1 MTSVQL
7 TVLLFALLHTLFE
20 VFLYFLNLK
29 NLHRMRDD
37 QPDYTESLMD
47 KDKWQ
52 KATDY
57 SAAKLKLSI
66 IQEFAGFLIFIVT
79 ILFLIPYV
87 FGNWDATANNGIL
100 ESSFICVIL
109 LLSIQ
114 LPGLVFDWFSQFKIE
129 SRFGFNKSNNKLWV
143 SDKLKEN
150 GLGLIFGTL
159 IFALIVW
166 LYRTLSDFSSFWWAI
181 AFAIFFLIQLSLMIL
196 WPKFI
201 LPLFNKLSP
210 LEDGEL
216 RTRLLDLADRS
227 GFAAQTIEIIDGSK
241 RSSHSNAYFTGFGK
255 FRRIV
260 LYDTLLEQMEHNEV
274 EAVLAHEIGHYK
286 MGHIPKRLIL
296 SFILGLAGFWG
307 LHYALS
313 WSGLYTG
320 LGLNHEYVG
329 SISVLLVAMILI
341 VPNFTYWLSPVSNFF
356 SRKHEYEADHF
367 AAKSMKEGGS
377 LVNALT
383 KLYRENLSHPLPH
396 PLLVFFHYSH
406 PTYYDRVDTLVKL
419 EG

>member
-29 NLHRMRDD
+29 NLKRIRDD
-37 QPDYTESLMD
+37 QPNYTNKLMD
-47 KDKWQ
+47 RDKWQ

-57 SAAKLKLSI
+57 SAAKTQMSI
-66 IQEFAGFLIFIVT
+66 IQELAGFLIFMVT

-87 FGNWDATANNGIL
+87 FDNWGATSNNGIL
-100 ESSFICVIL
+100 ESSFICVVL
-109 LLSIQ
+109 LLVIQ

-129 SRFGFNKSNNKLWV
+129 SRFGFNKSSKKLWI

-166 LYRTLSDFSSFWWAI
+166 LYRTLSVFSSFWWAI
-181 AFAIFFLIQLSLMIL
+181 AFAIFFLIQVSLMIL

-201 LPLFNKLSP
+201 LPLFNKLNP

-216 RTRLLDLADRS
+216 RTRLMGLADRS
-227 GFAAQTIEIIDGSK
+227 GFSAKTIEIIDGSR

-260 LYDTLLEQMEHNEV
+260 LYDTLLQQMEHNEL

-286 MGHIPKRLIL
+286 MGHIPKRLFL
-296 SFILGLAGFWG
+296 SFILGLGGFLG

-313 WSGLYTG
+313 WSGLYSG
-320 LGLNHEYVG
+320 LGLSQEYVG
-329 SISVLLVAMILI
+329 SIAVLLVAMILI
-341 VPNFTYWLSPVSNFF
+341 LPNFTYWLSPVSNFF

-367 AAKSMKEGGS
+367 AAKIMKEGDS

-396 PLLVFFHYSH
+396 SLLVFFHYSH
-406 PTYYDRVDTLVKL
+406 PTYYDRVNALAPAQ
-419 EG
+419 E

>member
-166 LYRTLSDFSSFWWAI
+166 LYRTLSEFSSFWWAI

-341 VPNFTYWLSPVSNFF
+341 VPNFTY
-356 SRKHEYEADHF
+356 
-367 AAKSMKEGGS
+367 
-377 LVNALT
+377 
-383 KLYRENLSHPLPH
+383 
-396 PLLVFFHYSH
+396 
-406 PTYYDRVDTLVKL
+406 
-419 EG
+419 